1 MHKVSVKRQVTI
13 PKALCDQAGI
23 HPGDRVEI
31 FEYDG
36 RVTVIK
42 KESGASAGVL
52 KHLKGDR
59 SVTDEDSLQD
69 TLEHRHPG
77 KHMRKRK
84 RRTA

>member
-13 PKALCDQAGI
+13 PKELCDQAGI
-23 HPGDRVEI
+23 QPGDLVEI

-42 KESGASAGVL
+42 QASGASAGVL
-52 KHLKGDR
+52 KHRKGHA

-69 TLEHRHPG
+69 TLAHKHPRKG
-77 KHMRKRK
+77 PSKRK

>member
-13 PKALCDQAGI
+13 PKDLCDQAGI
-23 HPGDRVEI
+23 QPGDMVEI

-52 KHLKGDR
+52 KHLKGDA

-69 TLEHRHPG
+69 TLAHKHPR
-77 KHMRKRK
+77 KDPRKRK

>member
-13 PKALCDQAGI
+13 PKKLCDQAGI
-23 HPGDRVEI
+23 HPGDMVEI

-42 KESGASAGVL
+42 KELGASSGVL
-52 KHLKGDR
+52 KHLKGDA
-59 SVTDEDSLQD
+59 SVTDEESLQD
-69 TLEHRHPG
+69 TLEHKHP
-77 KHMRKRK
+77 RKRK